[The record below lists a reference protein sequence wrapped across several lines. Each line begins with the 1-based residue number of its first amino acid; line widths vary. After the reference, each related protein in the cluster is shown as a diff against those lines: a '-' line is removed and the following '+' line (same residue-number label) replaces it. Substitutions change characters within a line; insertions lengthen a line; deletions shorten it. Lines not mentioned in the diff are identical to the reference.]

1 MPPRVPSPFKPSRPA
16 LIEPIV
22 QPFWSSEVLLV
33 ATPQPVLNFFPV
45 PAASQGDPLRSFMST
60 NTFSNPK
67 IALVRGF
74 RVHVS
79 QAIGGEDSLDVTGD
93 RLKQLIQI
101 SEQYWF
107 RFFVG
112 VKEYLRAPVFY
123 MSSGV
128 GVWMAP
134 AGAGGAAANT
144 FLYAP
149 LLGAPQRENYYKI
162 VRRMITLPP
171 QQEFQ
176 SDLNRSPNAVGAIAG
191 ANVRCWMFAESD
203 IGREV
208 M

>member
-22 QPFWSSEVLLV
+22 QPFWSSEVLTV
-33 ATPQPVLNFFPV
+33 ATPQSVLSFFPV
-45 PAASQGDPLRSFMST
+45 PAASQGDPTRSYMST
-60 NTFSNPK
+60 NSFSNPK

-74 RVHVS
+74 RLHIS
-79 QAIGGEDSLDVTGD
+79 QDIAVPDTTGAK
-93 RLKQLIQI
+93 LKQLMEI
-101 SEQYWF
+101 SVQYWF

-128 GVWMAP
+128 GIWMAP
-134 AGAGGAAANT
+134 AAAGAEAANE
-144 FLYAP
+144 FLYSP

-162 VRRMITLPP
+162 TRRMITLPP
-171 QQEFQ
+171 QQSFE
-176 SDLNRSPNAVGAIAG
+176 SDLNRSQNASGAIAG
-191 ANVRCWMFAESD
+191 SDVRCFAIMESD